1 MKKLLTLADLYDF
14 YFKENKDLTFDS
26 KTMNSSVIVHYDE
39 SFKFEENKNEFY
51 SYGQFKLCHTEK
63 NRNGTNISE
72 EAMTNAIPSAYN
84 MPVLAYIYYNEN

>member
-39 SFKFEENKNEFY
+39 SFKFEENKMSFIHMANS
-51 SYGQFKLCHTEK
+51 SYVTLRKTETVQIFLK
-63 NRNGTNISE
+63 KQ
-72 EAMTNAIPSAYN
+72 
-84 MPVLAYIYYNEN
+84 